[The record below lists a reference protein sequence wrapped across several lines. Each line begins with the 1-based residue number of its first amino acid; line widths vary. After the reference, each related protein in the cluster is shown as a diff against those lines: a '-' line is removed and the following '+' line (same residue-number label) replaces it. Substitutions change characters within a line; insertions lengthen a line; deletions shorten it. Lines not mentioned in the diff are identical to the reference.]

1 MLDKSL
7 DKNIKNIKKTNNSSD
22 LIIRYLNLKGKKLA
36 ILFFEG
42 NISDDKISNYF
53 MKNIDLIINFSQE
66 KLSNNLFKE
75 LENQIPNSNLK
86 IVENSNDI
94 FYLLSS
100 GFTLILIDNVDKCI
114 AIETRAS
121 LERSISEPTTEV
133 TFKGPKD
140 AFVENHNTNLGLIRK
155 RIKSESL
162 IMENIIIG
170 EKTKTKTTICY
181 LNDKADKNIVE
192 KLKTRLESSN
202 YEAIIDSGN
211 VKKIIGESTKTNYPL
226 IKSSERPDTVC
237 QALLLGKIC
246 IIVENSPYVLIF
258 PTYFLD
264 YFKTSEDY
272 YQKPF
277 NVNFTRLLRIVS
289 FILTIL
295 TPAIY
300 ISLTTFNQEI
310 VPDPLLISLALQR
323 EGVPFPTYLEIII
336 LTITFEIL
344 RESDIRMPSLMG
356 TSISIVGALVLGD
369 AAVNAGIVSPFAV
382 IIIAVTSVC
391 DLIFSDIDF
400 INATRF
406 WRFLFI
412 IGATSLGLVGVTTI
426 MIIFITH
433 LVNASDLN
441 IPFMNQIVPKTNKS
455 IFIKEK
461 DGEK

>member
-1 MLDKSL
+1 MFKSL
-7 DKNIKNIKKTNNSSD
+7 EKNLNKIKKINPSSD
-22 LIIRYLNLKGKKLA
+22 LIIRYLNVKNKKMA
-36 ILFFEG
+36 FLFFEG
-42 NISDDKISNYF
+42 NVSDDKISAYF
-53 MKNIDLIINFSQE
+53 MKNIDLIINFG
-66 KLSNNLFKE
+66 KPTLLNNLFDE
-75 LENQIPNSNLK
+75 LKNQIPNSNLK
-86 IVENSNDI
+86 IVQNFDDI
-94 FYLLSS
+94 FYYLSS
-100 GFTLILIDNVDKCI
+100 GFTLIFIDEINKCI

-121 LERSISEPTTEV
+121 LDRSVSEPTTEV

-140 AFVENHNTNLGLIRK
+140 SFNENHNVNIGLIRK
-155 RIKSESL
+155 RIKDENL
-162 IMENIIIG
+162 IMEEMSIG
-170 EKTKTKTTICY
+170 KKTKTKTTICY
-181 LNDKADKNIVE
+181 LNDKTDKSIVE
-192 KLKTRLESSN
+192 KLKIRLEKAN
-202 YEAIIDSGN
+202 VEAIIDSGN

-277 NVNFTRLLRIVS
+277 NANFTRLLRIFS

-300 ISLTTFNQEI
+300 IALTTFNQEI
-310 VPDPLLISLALQR
+310 VPDSLLISLASQR
-323 EGVPFPTYLEIII
+323 EGVPFPTCLEIII
-336 LTITFEIL
+336 LTLTFEIL

-369 AAVNAGIVSPFAV
+369 AAVNAGIVSSFAV
-382 IIIAVTSVC
+382 IIIAITSVC

-406 WRFLFI
+406 WRILFI
-412 IGATSLGLVGVTTI
+412 IGASLMGLVGITSI
-426 MIIFITH
+426 LIIFITH

-441 IPFMNQIVPKTNKS
+441 IPFMYEIVPRNNKS
-455 IFIKEK
+455 IFLSEK